1 MNTAAKQ
8 KKGLTLDHKMKKI
21 SCGNP
26 ECCKRRIHHERQDEM
41 RPQQTV
47 EVPDDYNGKN
57 FCSITCACIAGY
69 YDVTKGWIKDP
80 KTE

>member
-1 MNTAAKQ
+1 
-8 KKGLTLDHKMKKI
+8 MKKI
-21 SCGNP
+21 PCGNP

-41 RPQQTV
+41 REQQIV
-47 EVPDDYNGKN
+47 EVPDDYNGKS
-57 FCSITCACIAGY
+57 FCSITCACMAGY